1 MGVVGIWCMHFI
13 GNRAIILGDGDD
25 LIQLSYSPGYTILS
39 VFCPILGLTA
49 AFSAAEWPSHSA
61 AAHWAALCVTGLLAG
76 GSIAAMHYVGNL
88 GITNYIL
95 SYSPRF
101 LAASIIIAVGDCML
115 VLVLF
120 YTLREK
126 WISSWWK
133 RLLCGILLAGGV
145 TSMHFT
151 ASTHCT
157 YTLVRYNTPEQ
168 TNSRNIQVIIAGT
181 ICGATAVI
189 VFFFQHLVRMRTRA
203 VRARSQKVTL
213 ACVVFNPDGRI
224 LVTTEGVLPSREI
237 TDKYN
242 HRTFDEDFNTAH
254 PMFQWIFRVTYN
266 WGAISDFVPR
276 MQSQM
281 NSSSASTKDTASV
294 IDLKSKSSSESSTV
308 YDSEAYSDYTVI
320 FRERFCMAAV
330 ALAAS
335 MHVPLERLGV
345 LYDRVVETGT
355 LKTEDT
361 HTRHRSAEL
370 RDVEAVLHANL
381 FGKGQVMFITR
392 QASETDVDKL
402 LNAGYKFASILH
414 VSRTLAQAMQIPTIT
429 LDVHLADIKRYLD
442 NLKNVEKTGT
452 WLALFAMIP
461 KPNQKGFE
469 IVVDK
474 DYRDQLPDVQ
484 LLPQRLNNWQIEM
497 MHYMD
502 GYRAATCFTFLD
514 DHIRR
519 TATGESS
526 AEIHFALILRNA
538 ITRLFERVPSEWTR
552 EARFSSQQLTAH
564 YSRTQPNRA
573 SSTTLYAF
581 TIIVDMHTS
590 IDPRRT
596 PTISRIP
603 LSFFD
608 TRQRCYPGSPDHA
621 ILAREIV
628 HMFGPLLSRK
638 YNKDKENQRHYPKRF
653 SANSEDANNGNGRGI
668 LSRASMMSGGPR
680 LTHYNSTDK
689 IWSAGQEDS
698 TSDQYELI
706 DTANYSSRP
715 VPVGEEV
722 AGANDSTRS
731 NSLRMPGMSN
741 NKNNSNR
748 YNPRRERDRHNSAPS
763 SAWGNGGI
771 LVSSETVIETDS
783 NSEIFGP
790 ASSAGEDVRSSS
802 TTIGGPGG
810 VTGISG
816 PRDPTIAHTSTAT
829 VINNKEM
836 GTRVAISA
844 TKPEMTF
851 VDHLVG
857 ITKARNVPAKPDMPV
872 APSHGLVAGTA
883 SPGLIGLPESRLAIP
898 ICDL

>member
-1 MGVVGIWCMHFI
+1 M
-13 GNRAIILGDGDD
+13 
-25 LIQLSYSPGYTILS
+25 
-39 VFCPILGLTA
+39 
-49 AFSAAEWPSHSA
+49 
-61 AAHWAALCVTGLLAG
+61 
-76 GSIAAMHYVGNL
+76 
-88 GITNYIL
+88 
-95 SYSPRF
+95 
-101 LAASIIIAVGDCML
+101 
-115 VLVLF
+115 
-120 YTLREK
+120 
-126 WISSWWK
+126 
-133 RLLCGILLAGGV
+133 
-145 TSMHFT
+145 
-151 ASTHCT
+151 
-157 YTLVRYNTPEQ
+157 
-168 TNSRNIQVIIAGT
+168 
-181 ICGATAVI
+181 
-189 VFFFQHLVRMRTRA
+189 
-203 VRARSQKVTL
+203 
-213 ACVVFNPDGRI
+213 
-224 LVTTEGVLPSREI
+224 
-237 TDKYN
+237 
-242 HRTFDEDFNTAH
+242 
-254 PMFQWIFRVTYN
+254 
-266 WGAISDFVPR
+266 
-276 MQSQM
+276 
-281 NSSSASTKDTASV
+281 
-294 IDLKSKSSSESSTV
+294 
-308 YDSEAYSDYTVI
+308 
-320 FRERFCMAAV
+320 
-330 ALAAS
+330 
-335 MHVPLERLGV
+335 
-345 LYDRVVETGT
+345 
-355 LKTEDT
+355 
-361 HTRHRSAEL
+361 

-392 QASETDVDKL
+392 QASENDVDKL

-469 IVVDK
+469 VVVDK

-497 MHYMD
+497 IHYMD
-502 GYRAATCFTFLD
+502 GYRAGTCFTFLD

-519 TATGESS
+519 TVTGETS
-526 AEIHFALILRNA
+526 AEIHFALVLRNA

-581 TIIVDMHTS
+581 TIIVDMHTT

-596 PTISRIP
+596 PSISRIP

-638 YNKDKENQRHYPKRF
+638 FNKDKENQRNHHKRF
-653 SANSEDANNGNGRGI
+653 SANSDDTNNGTGRGI
-668 LSRASMMSGGPR
+668 LSRASLMSGSPR
-680 LTHYNSTDK
+680 LQHHNSTDK
-689 IWSAGQEDS
+689 IWSAGRESS
-698 TSDQYELI
+698 TSSQYELI

-715 VPVGEEV
+715 GIGGGDV
-722 AGANDSTRS
+722 AGANDPNRS
-731 NSLRMPGMSN
+731 NSLRIPGMSN
-741 NKNNSNR
+741 NKNNGNR
-748 YNPRRERDRHNSAPS
+748 YNPRRDRDRDRHDSAPS

-790 ASSAGEDVRSSS
+790 ASSAGDDIRNSA
-802 TTIGGPGG
+802 TTIGAGGG
-810 VTGISG
+810 VSGISG

-872 APSHGLVAGTA
+872 AVSQGLAAGTT
-883 SPGLIGLPESRLAIP
+883 SPGLVGLPESRLAVP

>member
-1 MGVVGIWCMHFI
+1 MHFI
-13 GNRAIILGDGDD
+13 GNRAIILGDGSDI
-25 LIQLSYSPGYTILS
+25 IQLSYSPGYTILS
-39 VFCPILGLTA
+39 VFCPILGLVA

-61 AAHWAALCVTGLLAG
+61 VAHWGSLMVTGLLAG

-88 GITNYIL
+88 GITNYSL

-101 LAASIIIAVGDCML
+101 LAASIIIAVGDCIL

-133 RLLCGILLAGGV
+133 RVLCAMLLAGGV
-145 TSMHFT
+145 SSMHFT

-157 YTLVRYNTPEQ
+157 YTLLRYNGDREI
-168 TNSRNIQVIIAGT
+168 NSRNIQVIIAGT

-189 VFFFQHLVRMRTRA
+189 VLLFQYLVRMRAQA

-213 ACVVFNPDGRI
+213 ACVVFSPDGRI
-224 LVTTEGVLPSREI
+224 LVTTEGVLPCREI
-237 TDKYN
+237 KDKYN

-254 PMFQWIFRVTYN
+254 PMFHWIFRVTYN
-266 WGAISDFVPR
+266 WGGISDLVPR
-276 MQSQM
+276 MQNQIFT
-281 NSSSASTKDTASV
+281 SSSGTSTKDVSSV
-294 IDLKSKSSSESSTV
+294 IESRSKCSSESSTI
-308 YDSEAYSDYTVI
+308 YDSETYNDYTVL

-345 LYDRVVETGT
+345 LYDRIVETGT
-355 LKTEDT
+355 LTTEDAAK
-361 HTRHRSAEL
+361 RGRSVDI

-392 QASETDVDKL
+392 QASEDDVDKL

-452 WLALFAMIP
+452 WLAIFAMIP
-461 KPNQKGFE
+461 KPNQKGFDV
-469 IVVDK
+469 VVDK
-474 DYRDQLPDVQ
+474 DHRDQLPDVQ
-484 LLPQRLNNWQIEM
+484 LVPHRLNGWQIEM
-497 MHYMD
+497 LNYMN
-502 GYRAATCFTFLD
+502 GYRATACYTFLD

-519 TATGESS
+519 TATGENS
-526 AEIHFALILRNA
+526 AEIQFATTLRNA
-538 ITRLFERVPSEWTR
+538 ITELFERVPVEWTR
-552 EARFSSQQLTAH
+552 EARISSQQLTAH

-581 TIIVDMHTS
+581 TIIVDMHTTL
-590 IDPRRT
+590 DPRRS

-621 ILAREIV
+621 ILAQEIV

-638 YNKDKENQRHYPKRF
+638 FNKDKENQRNRHKRL
-653 SANSEDANNGNGRGI
+653 SANSREGNSGGGGVT
-668 LSRASMMSGGPR
+668 SRASTISAGSR
-680 LTHYNSTDK
+680 LARSSSTDK
-689 IWSAGQEDS
+689 TWSAQDDS
-698 TSDQYELI
+698 GSSQYELI
-706 DTANYSSRP
+706 DTTSYTTRKSSRGGGGDRGGQTGNA
-715 VPVGEEV
+715 VD
-722 AGANDSTRS
+722 NSNRS
-731 NSLRMPGMSN
+731 NSLRIPGFSHHN
-741 NKNNSNR
+741 HHRNNSQHQ
-748 YNPRRERDRHNSAPS
+748 PRRDRHDSLPS
-763 SAWGNGGI
+763 NAWGNGGI

-790 ASSAGEDVRSSS
+790 ASPGENTRGSA
-802 TTIGGPGG
+802 TPIGGIGAGAGVGAPSIGG
-810 VTGISG
+810 APASVAAGRG
-816 PRDPTIAHTSTAT
+816 
-829 VINNKEM
+829 M
-836 GTRVAISA
+836 GTKVAISA

-851 VDHLVG
+851 VDHLVV
-857 ITKARNVPAKPDMPV
+857 ITKARNVPTKPE
-872 APSHGLVAGTA
+872 APPATGATGTA
-883 SPGLIGLPESRLAIP
+883 SPGLVGLPEIRMG
-898 ICDL
+898 DGVGEV